1 MSQFQ
6 QQMFA
11 DDPVDPVEPAPE
23 DDDRLVATVVFSEPP
38 GGPFDYVIPTNL
50 QPQVTPGQRVRVP
63 LGKSNRQIVGYC
75 VAVGPRPSDVPWQ
88 LKEILETVD
97 QRPLLSE
104 KMLKLTRWMANYY
117 IASWGQVLEAVVP
130 AGVRSLAGT
139 RLVTFYQLAADLP
152 AELSELRLPAK
163 QKRVM
168 DVLQAGEGPIEA
180 NRLASL
186 ADCTQ
191 APLKSLAGKGLLVAS
206 KQRLHREQLDEQATE
221 REQPLELNEDQEP
234 ALAAVLAACRSG
246 QQQTILAY
254 GVTGS
259 GKTEVYMQAVE
270 DVVRS
275 GRQAIV
281 LVPEISLTPQTRQ
294 RFRAR
299 FDQVAVLHSQLS
311 DAERHWHW
319 QRIADGQVQVVVGPR
334 SAIFAPTPQLGLIV
348 LDEEHEP
355 SFKQETT
362 PRYHARDVALERAK
376 LEAIPLVLGSA
387 TPALESWQRAISGEF
402 QLVRLPNRVL
412 GRPLPE
418 VATIDLCHERRS
430 RSKGAISRVL
440 EQAMRQ
446 ALDQDGQIILLLN
459 RRGFS
464 TSIQCPACGH
474 VVRCP
479 QCDVAVTHHRQQV
492 GGKAE
497 RVLCHYC
504 DYEARVPSAC
514 PECRSE
520 EIRFAGLGTQRLEAE
535 VNARF
540 RGSVCLRMDSDT
552 MRGPG
557 SHEKALQ
564 RFRDGEV
571 QILVGTQMIAKGL
584 DFPDVTLVGVV
595 NADTALHFPDFRAAE
610 RTFQLVTQVAG
621 RTGRSERGG
630 RVLVQTYSPDHPAIQ
645 AAAGHQFEDFARQE
659 LPLREKFGYPP
670 YSSLIRLIVRGD
682 VEDATA
688 AFAQRLVDELATL
701 VADSVSYR
709 VLGPAPAPITRVREK
724 YRFHLLLVTDELS
737 QLSEPL
743 EQLIQQ
749 LPGPD
754 TIQWVIDV
762 DPLSLL

>member
-1 MSQFQ
+1 
-6 QQMFA
+6 
-11 DDPVDPVEPAPE
+11 
-23 DDDRLVATVVFSEPP
+23 
-38 GGPFDYVIPTNL
+38 
-50 QPQVTPGQRVRVP
+50 
-63 LGKSNRQIVGYC
+63 
-75 VAVGPRPSDVPWQ
+75 
-88 LKEILETVD
+88 
-97 QRPLLSE
+97 
-104 KMLKLTRWMANYY
+104 
-117 IASWGQVLEAVVP
+117 
-130 AGVRSLAGT
+130 
-139 RLVTFYQLAADLP
+139 
-152 AELSELRLPAK
+152 LPAK